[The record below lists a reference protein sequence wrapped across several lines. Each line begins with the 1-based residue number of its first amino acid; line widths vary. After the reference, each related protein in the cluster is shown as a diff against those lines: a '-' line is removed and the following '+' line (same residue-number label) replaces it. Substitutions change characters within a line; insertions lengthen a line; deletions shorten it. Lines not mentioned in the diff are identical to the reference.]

1 MKVHSTFT
9 PHPGARRVAL
19 VALLAATL
27 AGPAVAGSH
36 SPGKQVDRANGI
48 EVSVTPGPLAPD
60 ADVWVFELTFDTHS
74 GTLDGDPAASSVL
87 VDAQGNRHAALG
99 WDGAPPGGHH
109 RSGVLRF
116 RPLGPSADVVEL
128 RVGGVGGI
136 EALTFRW
143 ER

>member
-1 MKVHSTFT
+1 MKVHSALT
-9 PHPGARRVAL
+9 PHPVARCVAV
-19 VALLAATL
+19 VALLAAIL
-27 AGPAVAGSH
+27 AGPAAAGSD
-36 SPGKQVDRANGI
+36 SLGRQVDRVNGI
-48 EVSVTPGPLAPD
+48 EVSVTPGSLAPD
-60 ADVWVFELTFDTHS
+60 ADVWEFEVAFDTHG

-99 WDGAPPGGHH
+99 WNGAPPGGHH

-116 RPLGPSADVVEL
+116 RPLGSAADVVEL

>member
-1 MKVHSTFT
+1 MMMQSALTRY
-9 PHPGARRVAL
+9 PAARRVAA
-19 VALLAATL
+19 VALLAAML
-27 AGPAVAGSH
+27 AGPAAAGSDL
-36 SPGKQVDRANGI
+36 PGKRVDRANGI
-48 EVSVTPGPLAPD
+48 EVSVTPGPLTPD
-60 ADVWVFELTFDTHS
+60 AEVWEFEVAFNTHS

-128 RVGGVGGI
+128 RVGGVGGL

>member
-1 MKVHSTFT
+1 MKVHSALT
-9 PHPGARRVAL
+9 PHPVARRVAV
-19 VALLAATL
+19 VALLAAIL
-27 AGPAVAGSH
+27 AGPAVAGSD
-36 SPGKQVDRANGI
+36 SLGKRVDRANGI
-48 EVSVTPGPLAPD
+48 EVSVTPGRLVPD
-60 ADVWVFELTFDTHS
+60 ADVWEFEVAFDTHS

-87 VDAQGNRHAALG
+87 VDAQGNQHAALG